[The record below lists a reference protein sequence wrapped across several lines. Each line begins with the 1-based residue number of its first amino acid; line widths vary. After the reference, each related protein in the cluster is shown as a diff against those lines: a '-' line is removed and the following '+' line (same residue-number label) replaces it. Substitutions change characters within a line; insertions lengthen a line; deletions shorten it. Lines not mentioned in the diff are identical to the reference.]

1 MNIIGHTI
9 EKVEDTIGILSGDR
23 YEFFIDVEV
32 SEEDELFSELGLR
45 VKVIYAQ
52 DEKGSRIVQY
62 DIYDKETE
70 KLLQFELEDEE
81 LSIINDYCKQ
91 HID

>member
-32 SEEDELFSELGLR
+32 PEEDDLFSELGLR

-62 DIYDKETE
+62 DIYEKETE
-70 KLLQFELEDEE
+70 KFLEFELEDEE
-81 LSIINDYCKQ
+81 LSIISDYCKQ